1 MKKTVLKFTK
11 IAIATVM
18 LVATTSL
25 LNAQPNP
32 TNGDAGIGGLID
44 GGTVAEGAQ
53 VPFDT
58 NMSLL
63 FAATAI
69 LFVTYKYKK
78 GQFNL
83 LAN

>member
-1 MKKTVLKFTK
+1 MKKTVLKLTRVVL
-11 IAIATVM
+11 ATVM
-18 LVATTSL
+18 LVATTTI

-32 TNGDAGIGGLID
+32 TNNDIGGLLD
-44 GGTVAEGAQ
+44 GSGTGDAAQ

-78 GQFNL
+78 GQL
-83 LAN
+83 SILG

>member
-11 IAIATVM
+11 ITIATVM
-18 LVATTSL
+18 LVATTSI

-32 TNGDAGIGGLID
+32 TNNDIGGLID
-44 GGTVAEGAQ
+44 GGSVSESSQ

-78 GQFNL
+78 GQL
-83 LAN
+83 SILG